1 MNIFAFLFFS
11 VDVPSGW
18 DVEKG
23 PISPESLQPAMLIS
37 LSAPKM
43 CAKPQL
49 LGEAKHYLGGRFL
62 PPEIVTKYKLNLL
75 PPYPNQDQIV
85 QLSC

>member
-1 MNIFAFLFFS
+1 MNILLSFFS

-23 PISPESLQPAMLIS
+23 PILPESLQPAMLIS
-37 LSAPKM
+37 LSAPKI
-43 CAKPQL
+43 CAKPNL
-49 LGEAKHYLGGRFL
+49 LRDTKHFLGGRFL
-62 PPEIVTKYKLNLL
+62 PPEIITKYKLNLL